1 MMRGYYHSR
10 ETFGTVDGKGIRYVL
25 FLAGCSLSCVFCHN
39 PDTWQ
44 RGGKSI
50 TVEEVMADV
59 LKYQHYYKAS
69 GGGITVSGGEPLL
82 QPEFVAALF
91 QECRKQGIHTTLD
104 TAGFCPQDNL
114 EQVLPYTDEV
124 LFCLKVMD
132 EKKHRLLT
140 GADNRCIQSNLRLA
154 AAQVPTVIRY
164 VVIPE
169 INDESADIQQLAAFI
184 VSLPQTV
191 SVELLGYHI
200 MGKRKWEDLGI
211 PYRLSS
217 VPPANQKH
225 LEAVY
230 HWLAKKEI
238 DVQPMQ

>member
-1 MMRGYYHSR
+1 MRGYYHSK

-25 FLAGCSLSCVFCHN
+25 FLSGCSLHCAFCHN

-44 RGGKSI
+44 RGGKTI
-50 TVEEVMADV
+50 TVEEVMADL
-59 LKYQHYYKAS
+59 LKYRRYYDAS

-82 QPEFVAALF
+82 QPEFVGALF

-104 TAGFCPQDNL
+104 TAGFCPPDNF

-140 GADNRCIQSNLRLA
+140 GADNRCIQSNLGLA

-164 VVIPE
+164 VVIPG
-169 INDESADIQQLAAFI
+169 INDELTDIQQLAALI
-184 VSLPQTV
+184 VSLPQIV
-191 SVELLGYHI
+191 SVELLGYHT
-200 MGKRKWEDLGI
+200 MGKKKWEKLGI
-211 PYRLSS
+211 PYPLASI
-217 VPPANQKH
+217 PPANQKH
-225 LEAVY
+225 LATVY
-230 HWLAKKEI
+230 QWLEKKQI